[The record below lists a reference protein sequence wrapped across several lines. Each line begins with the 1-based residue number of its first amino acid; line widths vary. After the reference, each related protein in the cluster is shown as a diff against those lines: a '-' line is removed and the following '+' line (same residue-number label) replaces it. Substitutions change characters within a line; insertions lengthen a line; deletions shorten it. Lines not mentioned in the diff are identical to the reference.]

1 MASFSLEDYG
11 IIGNFTSS
19 ALVNRVGS
27 IDWACFPF
35 LDSPSHFGAL
45 LDDYQGGRFQISPQ
59 GDFHSE
65 QRYHQRTLV
74 LETLFET
81 PFGRAVLTDWMPL
94 NPSLANEPIIYRK
107 IEVLEGKINWII
119 NCSPRFDYGGSETEA
134 EFHGAREGE
143 TLGPDSPNLPHSKD
157 SKLPWNSWSPQRL
170 LFRGPHAGQIAQL
183 FSSASIKYSL
193 QRNVAEARL
202 PLSSGESALFCWS
215 WGRRIEAPPLL
226 SFQETEEE
234 WRKLAHRCTTSVCAF
249 AGPWHD
255 AITRSGIFLKLL
267 IAPYSGSIAEAI
279 TTSVP
284 GMLSAQSSGGNNSN
298 RFSAKPSNGGASDE
312 DKSANQNCDY
322 RYAWISHGAMALQAL
337 NALGYRKE
345 AKNYFSWLSEI
356 VTRDGVEGLQA
367 VYTLDGGRLLPEK
380 ELEHLKGF
388 QNSKPVRIGNESST
402 QFHLDI
408 YGQVML
414 AADYYYREWG
424 ALPEGLW
431 PQLINIVDMV
441 CQAWRR
447 PDFGPW
453 ELRTKPQH
461 YVGSKVLCWAAL
473 DRGISLSKRLGTP
486 VPHRWNDEMKILHR
500 TICDQ
505 GFDPTLQ
512 SFVTSFGSKEVD
524 SSCLWIPIVGF
535 LPPDDPRVD
544 GTIAAVNST
553 LSEGVLVHRFRDTE
567 GGNTDHSAP
576 HLMSSFLLV
585 ATLALCG
592 RADEASDR
600 LAELCTYTSHLGFFG
615 EQIDQKLQETSGN
628 FPSATAHLSLIN
640 AALYVGAAR
649 GRQIPTTVIGIRGTG
664 PRTIFESKI
673 A

>member
-27 IDWACFPF
+27 LDWSCLPF

-45 LDDYQGGRFQISPQ
+45 LDDTQGGRFQISPQ
-59 GDFHSE
+59 GDFRSE
-65 QRYHQRTLV
+65 QRYHQRSLV

-81 PFGRAVLTDWMPL
+81 PFGRGVLTDWMPL
-94 NPSLANEPIIYRK
+94 NSPLANEPLIYRK
-107 IEVLEGKINWII
+107 IEVIEGKINWIL
-119 NCSPRFDYGGSETEA
+119 NCSPRFDYGEAESQA

-143 TLGPDSPNLPHSKD
+143 SRNTSTTDSITSI
-157 SKLPWNSWSPQRL
+157 WSSQRV
-170 LFRGPHAGQIAQL
+170 LFRGPHPGQIAQL
-183 FSSASIKYSL
+183 FTSTPIKFAL
-193 QRNVAEARL
+193 QQSNAEARFT
-202 PLSSGESALFCWS
+202 LSAGESSLFCWA

-226 SFQETEEE
+226 SFQETAEE
-234 WRKLAHRCTTSVCAF
+234 WRKLAHRCGPSGCPF

-255 AITRSGIFLKLL
+255 SITRSGLFLKLL

-284 GMLSAQSSGGNNSN
+284 GMLPSQSSPSITSRNSS
-298 RFSAKPSNGGASDE
+298 RGSSNEQDTSN
-312 DKSANQNCDY
+312 SQNCDY

-337 NALGYRKE
+337 SSLGYRNE

-356 VTRDGVEGLQA
+356 IIRDGVEGLQA
-367 VYTLDGGRLLPEK
+367 VYTLDGGRLLPER

-388 QNSKPVRIGNESST
+388 QNAKPVRIGNESAT

-424 ALPEGLW
+424 SLPKGLW
-431 PQLINIVDMV
+431 PQLVNVVEMV

-453 ELRTKPQH
+453 ELRSKPQH

-473 DRGISLSKRLGTP
+473 DRGISLSKRLGVDT
-486 VPHRWNDEMKILHR
+486 PHRWTDEMKILHR

-505 GFDPTLQ
+505 GFDSSRH
-512 SFVTSFGSKEVD
+512 SFVSSFGSEEVD
-524 SSCLWIPIVGF
+524 SSCLWIPVVGF
-535 LPPDDPRVD
+535 LPPDDPRVE
-544 GTIAAVNST
+544 GTINAVLSE
-553 LSEGVLVHRFRDTE
+553 LSEGVLVHRFRDASGTSE
-567 GGNTDHSAP
+567 RAAP

-615 EQIDQKLQETSGN
+615 EQIDQNLQETSGN
-628 FPSATAHLSLIN
+628 FPSATAHLALIN

-649 GRQIPTTVIGIRGTG
+649 GRQIPTYLVGTRGATTRSIFGNTG
-664 PRTIFESKI
+664 AAGKETKI